1 MPPVPRARWTST
13 AAMTLDLPPLTPP
26 AKRSLSIDGHAT
38 SVSLEEAFW
47 RAAQQAAATRGM
59 TRAQLIAA
67 IDHARPAEVGLAT
80 AIRLFLLAE
89 AQHHAGAPAPTRDDP

>member
-89 AQHHAGAPAPTRDDP
+89 ARGGRLDRPAEAD

>member
-1 MPPVPRARWTST
+1 MPSAPPGRWTST
-13 AAMTLDLPPLTPP
+13 AAMTIDLPPLTAP

-38 SVSLEEAFW
+38 SVSLEDAFW
-47 RAAQQAAATRGM
+47 RAAQDAAAARGL

-89 AQHHAGAPAPTRDDP
+89 AQRPRLDRPAEAD

>member
-47 RAAQQAAATRGM
+47 RAAQQAAATWGM

>member
-1 MPPVPRARWTST
+1 MPPASRARWIST
-13 AAMTLDLPPLTPP
+13 VAMTLDLPPLTPP

>member
-1 MPPVPRARWTST
+1 MPRAPHARWTST

-26 AKRSLSIDGHAT
+26 VKRSLSIDGHAT

-47 RAAQQAAATRGM
+47 RAAQQAAAMRGM

>member
-1 MPPVPRARWTST
+1 MPPAPHARWTST

-47 RAAQQAAATRGM
+47 RAAQQAAAMRGM

>member
-1 MPPVPRARWTST
+1 
-13 AAMTLDLPPLTPP
+13 MTLDLPPLTPP

-38 SVSLEEAFW
+38 SVSLEDAFW
-47 RAAQQAAATRGM
+47 RASAEAAAVRGM

-67 IDHARPAEVGLAT
+67 IDHARPPEVGLAT

-89 AQHHAGAPAPTRDDP
+89 ARAGRLERPREGD